1 MSDEK
6 LDLTIT
12 DKPITYFRK
21 NHPEKLSNLPVSHPC
36 EPQDINGI
44 TRFFDTI
51 EIPFQDPEGSITGTL
66 SISRDIT
73 KYKQAEESLR
83 DSEEHFRKAFEDA
96 PLGMIM
102 MDMNFQFI
110 KANTVFCEMIG
121 YSEQEMASL
130 TLMDITHPEDVPEN
144 ELLMD
149 ELIVR
154 KIPFCRRETRYVRKN
169 GEIIRGS
176 STTNTVGDKNDR
188 FLYFFTIFEDITGQ
202 KQTQGE
208 STSVTPKLIQANK
221 MEAVGTLAGGIA
233 HEFNNILTTVIG
245 FSSLLQIK
253 MDRIDPRQ
261 IYLEKIVSASKRAE
275 QLTKSLLAFSRRQQ
289 IDLRPLKVNDIVKD
303 LGTILKQI
311 LTSNIELEVAL
322 TAEDPSIM
330 ADIAQIDQILINFS
344 NNAREAMPNGGVLRI
359 ETKIAILGQEFIGI
373 HGYGEPGTYALIS
386 VADTGIGMDETTREH
401 IFEPFFTTKG
411 LGKGTGLGLSSVY
424 GTVKQHNGYITVSS
438 EPGQGSTFC
447 VYFPLVDMRE
457 QGALASKNVPYLSL
471 INEGKDGEI
480 IPTNNEK
487 KGGGTIIIAED
498 DPWVRELIVDILEA
512 HGYKA
517 VCASD
522 GEEAIRVFMEHKE
535 SVDLIIIDV
544 GMPKKNG
551 IEVYE
556 ELRKT
561 DPDIKALFTSGIAD
575 DFILS
580 KEIQNGAFEFISKPL
595 SLDEFL
601 NKVNKILDN

>member
-1 MSDEK
+1 MSDKK

-21 NHPEKLSNLPVSHPC
+21 NHPETLDHRTVSHTYAS
-36 EPQDINGI
+36 QDINGT
-44 TRFFDTI
+44 TRFFDNV
-51 EIPFQDPEGSITGTL
+51 EIPFQDPDGSIIGTL
-66 SISRDIT
+66 SISHDIT
-73 KYKQAEESLR
+73 EYKKAEESLR
-83 DSEEHFRKAFEDA
+83 DNEEHFRKAFEDA
-96 PLGMIM
+96 PIGMIM
-102 MDMNFQFI
+102 MGTNFHFI
-110 KANTVFCEMIG
+110 RANTVFCKMIG
-121 YSEQEMASL
+121 YTEQELASL
-130 TLMDITHPEDVPEN
+130 ALTDITHPEDVPEN
-144 ELLMD
+144 KLLMH
-149 ELIVR
+149 ELIVGQT
-154 KIPFCRRETRYVRKN
+154 PLCRTEKRYIKRD
-169 GEIIRGS
+169 GEIIWGS
-176 STTNTVGDKNDR
+176 STTNIIRDKNDR
-188 FLYFFTIFEDITGQ
+188 FLYFFTIMEDITGQ
-202 KQTQGE
+202 KQTHDVN
-208 STSVTPKLIQANK
+208 TSLKPKCIQAEK

-253 MDRIDPRQ
+253 MDRIDPKQ

-303 LGTILKQI
+303 LGTLLKQI
-311 LTSNIELEVAL
+311 LTSNIELEITL
-322 TAEDPSIM
+322 TTEDPTIM
-330 ADIAQIDQILINFS
+330 ADIAQIDQVLINFS
-344 NNAREAMPNGGVLRI
+344 NNAREAMPNGGVLSI
-359 ETKIAILGQEFIGI
+359 ETQIATLDQEFIRI
-373 HGYGEPGTYALIS
+373 HGYGEPGTYVLIS
-386 VADTGIGMDETTREH
+386 VADTGIGMNEETKER

-447 VYFPLVDMRE
+447 VYFPLLEMKEKEPLSPKD
-457 QGALASKNVPYLSL
+457 VPHLSL
-471 INEGKDGEI
+471 INEGEKGEVVT
-480 IPTNNEK
+480 PDNEK
-487 KGGGTIIIAED
+487 KSGGTIIIAED

-512 HGYKA
+512 HGYKT

-544 GMPKKNG
+544 GMPKKDG

-556 ELRKT
+556 ELRKA

-580 KEIQNGAFEFISKPL
+580 KEIKNGVFEFISKPL

-601 NKVNKILDN
+601 IKVKKILDN